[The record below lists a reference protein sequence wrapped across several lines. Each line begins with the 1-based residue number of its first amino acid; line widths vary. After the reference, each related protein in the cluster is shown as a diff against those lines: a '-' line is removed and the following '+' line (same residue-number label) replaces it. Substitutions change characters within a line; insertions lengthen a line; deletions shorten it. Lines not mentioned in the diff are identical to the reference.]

1 MRIEYDTAR
10 DLLNI
15 EFLPECSHR
24 RLHRAGRCSHRLR
37 ERQANRLYRSARCQ
51 QTNDAQSFFSIYTK
65 LAVVKS
71 SDTGAVRESGEKYRK
86 RQGRKIAPRR

>member
-15 EFLPECSHR
+15 EFLPNVPIDDSIELDGVVIDYAKDKRIVSIEV
-24 RLHRAGRCSHRLR
+24 L
-37 ERQANRLYRSARCQ
+37 
-51 QTNDAQSFFSIYTK
+51 DASKRTTRNPLDLTK

-71 SDTGAVRESGEKYRK
+71 SDTGAVRESGYKYLK